1 MEKKSIHRLSACAL
15 AVLACGTT
23 QSSLAAIEIGQ
34 GFSAIG
40 QFDAGYRFTDADA
53 ENSEQEQTF
62 STNEFQIDLDYTHAD
77 SGLYAHL
84 ELEGRTN
91 DNSANQ
97 FRTEAAF
104 IGRNFDNGAGFKM
117 GKFISPS
124 GYEGAEPWDRF
135 GRTTAFGGIF
145 AYLQNG
151 VAGYYQSG
159 IFNVYGALVDGAW
172 TGDNDITDPSAE
184 VQFGITTD
192 KSVTRLTMA
201 YEQVDAEDLNDD
213 GVADTLEQDHTMVNL
228 WSQYTLGELTMAAEY
243 NYLTDMNRALTD
255 TTTAWDGQAWMVFAK
270 YSLSPA
276 WKLGVRYSEAQY
288 DDIDGNSVSDS
299 SEFTITPRYQVLSG
313 DVNWDFRADFRFQ
326 DGDNEI
332 AGVEDGFLF
341 EVGTTLKF

>member
-1 MEKKSIHRLSACAL
+1 MKKTINFRLSACTVAIL
-15 AVLACGTT
+15 
-23 QSSLAAIEIGQ
+23 SSAASAPAMAEIEIGN

-40 QFDAGYRFTDADA
+40 QFDAGYRFTDADDD
-53 ENSEQEQTF
+53 NSEQTQTF
-62 STNEFQIDLDYTHAD
+62 STNEFQIDLNYNHAET
-77 SGLYAHL
+77 GLYAHL

-91 DNSANQ
+91 DSSDNQ

-104 IGRNFDNGAGFKM
+104 IGRNFENGAGFKM
-117 GKFISPS
+117 GQFISPS

-159 IFNVYGALVDGAW
+159 IFNVYGAFVDGAW
-172 TGDNDITDPSAE
+172 SGDNDITDPSAE

-192 KSVTRLTMA
+192 QSVTRLTMA
-201 YEQVDAEDLNDD
+201 YEKVDSEDSDDD
-213 GVADTLEQDHTMVNL
+213 GIADTEEQDRTMVNL
-228 WSQYTLGELTMAAEY
+228 WSQYTLGELTVAAEY

-255 TTTAWDGQAWMVFAK
+255 TTTAWDGQAYMVFAK

-276 WKLGVRYSEAQY
+276 WKLGVRYSEAEY
-288 DDIDGNSVSDS
+288 EDINGDTVSDS
-299 SEFTITPRYQVLSG
+299 SEVTITPRYQVLSG

-332 AGVEDGFLF
+332 AGVQDGFLF
-341 EVGTTLKF
+341 ELGTTLKF

>member
-1 MEKKSIHRLSACAL
+1 MEKKITHRLSACTL
-15 AVLACGTT
+15 AILACTAAPAT
-23 QSSLAAIEIGQ
+23 LAQIEIGE
-34 GFSAIG
+34 GFAATG

-53 ENSEQEQTF
+53 DNTEQTQTF

-77 SGLYAHL
+77 TGLYAHL

-91 DNSANQ
+91 DSSDNQ

-135 GRTTAFGGIF
+135 SRTTAFGGIF

-159 IFNVYGALVDGAW
+159 IFNVYGAFVDGTW
-172 TGDNDITDPSAE
+172 TGDNDVTDPGVE

-192 KSVTRLTMA
+192 ASVTRLTMA
-201 YEQVDAEDLNDD
+201 YEKYDSEDSDDD
-213 GVADTLEQDHTMVNL
+213 GVADTLEQDRTMVNL
-228 WSQYTLGELTMAAEY
+228 WSQYTLGDLTVAGEY
-243 NYLTDMNRALTD
+243 NYLTDMNRDLNGPGV
-255 TTTAWDGQAWMVFAK
+255 AWDGQAYMVFAK

-276 WKLGVRYSEAQY
+276 WKLGVRFSEAEY
-288 DDIDGNSVSDS
+288 EDINGNTISDS
-299 SEFTITPRYQVLSG
+299 SEVTVTPRYQVLSG

-332 AGVEDGFLF
+332 AGVQDGFLF
-341 EVGTTLKF
+341 ELGTTLKF